1 MKDKIACAQF
11 YIEAFGYKIQTQ
23 FDLVFDDG
31 TKAQCLALEPPEK
44 LWDAQPINVNYK
56 LLNPENVE
64 FNNNEFHLA
73 PEIFISDGEPE
84 SIVGKWVAEREKNG
98 GNFIHHLAYQVDDVR
113 AIMMKWKS
121 KGFGQFMTEEPV
133 TCPGLTQVFTK
144 PNIHTGVIYEFINR
158 GKFGFCAE
166 NVKKLMISSEEAE
179 K

>member
-1 MKDKIACAQF
+1 M
-11 YIEAFGYKIQTQ
+11 
-23 FDLVFDDG
+23 VFDDG

-44 LWDAQPINVNYK
+44 TVDWLPSQVISNIEEDSTY
-56 LLNPENVE
+56 
-64 FNNNEFHLA
+64 HLA
-73 PEIFISDGEPE
+73 PEIFISDGDPD
-84 SIVGKWVAEREKNG
+84 SIVGKWVAEREKSG

-113 AIMMKWKS
+113 AIMVKWKS

-144 PNIHTGVIYEFINR
+144 PNIHTGIIYEFINR

-166 NVKKLMISSEEAE
+166 NVKKLMISSEE